1 MKKLLL
7 LLTIT
12 LAINLK
18 ASAQNENKRPFFTT
32 SLSATFGIN
41 QKYKLGEEG
50 NGPLIVPKSILLRT
64 GFGYQFND
72 RWASSINIGY
82 DHHFSY
88 AINSI
93 PMYASVRYN
102 FIKKTSSAYFIES
115 SYGQMFRPS
124 NRFSNGNYYKVGL
137 GILSLSNNSW
147 NGIIR
152 LDFHRKKIA
161 QFRNGNLDSVSLGVG
176 FTFF

>member
-1 MKKLLL
+1 MKKSLLL
-7 LLTIT
+7 FIIT
-12 LAINLK
+12 LVISLKIN
-18 ASAQNENKRPFFTT
+18 AQNENKRPFFTT
-32 SLSATFGIN
+32 SLSTTFGIN
-41 QKYKLGEEG
+41 QDYKLSEEG
-50 NGPLIVPKSILLRT
+50 NGPFIEPKSILLRT
-64 GFGYQFND
+64 GFGYQFNN

-88 AINSI
+88 TINSI

-147 NGIIR
+147 NGMIR

-161 QFRNGNLDSVSLGVG
+161 QFRNGNLDSVSLGIG